1 MAEFYRRK
9 KVCQMCA
16 GKDVDY
22 KDVMIV
28 SKYINEKGK
37 ILPRRMTGACAKH
50 QRHIANQIKKNN
62 SRLSKIFVRSKPL
75 HVGSSLFSIQEQQ
88 VLTSKVRPIACLGST
103 QMKVDKRRC
112 LYQPVFLFS
121 LKNQKSQSD
130 FALVKSSKRSL
141 VLSNSI
147 G

>member
-16 GKDVDY
+16 GKSVDY

-50 QRHIANQIKKNN
+50 QRHIANQV
-62 SRLSKIFVRSKPL
+62 KIARFMALIPFVK
-75 HVGSSLFSIQEQQ
+75 
-88 VLTSKVRPIACLGST
+88 
-103 QMKVDKRRC
+103 
-112 LYQPVFLFS
+112 
-121 LKNQKSQSD
+121 
-130 FALVKSSKRSL
+130 
-141 VLSNSI
+141 
-147 G
+147 